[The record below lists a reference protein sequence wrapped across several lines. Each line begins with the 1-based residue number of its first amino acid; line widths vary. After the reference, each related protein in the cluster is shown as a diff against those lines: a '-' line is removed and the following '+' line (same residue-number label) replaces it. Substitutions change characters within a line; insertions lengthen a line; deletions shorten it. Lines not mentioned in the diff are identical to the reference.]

1 MSIDL
6 THPHFGMIPIEYIVA
21 DPNQPRKTFDED
33 ALAELSESIK
43 QSGILQPIL
52 TRPVAGSHTDVEIV
66 AGERRYRAA
75 KLAGLTEVPAIVRE
89 ISDAE
94 VAIMQLV
101 ENHQRADVAPIEE
114 AEKMRKAMDDY
125 GFSIEELCEKMGVK
139 RRWAYTR
146 LQLLRLAPEARAA
159 LTEGKV
165 NASTA
170 LLVARIPVPA
180 LQEKAMSEILANNG
194 HDGTMSHRAAQEL
207 LATRYMLSLDEAPFD
222 PADAKLVKGC
232 GSCQECPK
240 RAGNQPDVFTDVD
253 ANTCTDPDCFET
265 KKQTH
270 FKIII
275 TKAEKKKIPIFSDW
289 KELRVQFPYGTTLN
303 GSERLWGLQRLVNH
317 AEMSSKSIL
326 EALSISQLPK
336 PAAYLVEHD
345 GKPVPEYL
353 KTEIQQALEKAGIA
367 RTEEQQTEYEA
378 ELEKA
383 ADAESDGSGA
393 GAFTPPK
400 KRAEEVIA
408 AAYDKY
414 HQSVFSAIR
423 DQLQPIHTAA
433 VYRAMAARIAV
444 AGSTGGFYIE
454 ISSDVDETYDADLTQ
469 HAEVDHM
476 LEQATDEDVCRLFIE
491 GLLEPG
497 RVWSTEIVDGEFKPD
512 EDDADAISLNATL
525 FKVARIVGV
534 DTSELKREAFRDI
547 EPEPTRAL
555 APDAAWPFPKSKE

>member
-6 THPHFGMIPIEYIVA
+6 TRPHFGTIPIEYIVA

-52 TRPVAGSHTDVEIV
+52 TRPVAGSDTDVQIV

-101 ENHQRADVAPIEE
+101 ENHQRSDVAPIEE

-125 GFSIEELCEKMGVK
+125 GFSIDDLCEKMGVK

-146 LQLLRLAPEARAA
+146 LQLLQLAPEARAA

-194 HDGTMSHRAAQEL
+194 RDGTMSHRAAQEL
-207 LATRYMLSLDEAPFD
+207 LAARYMLDLDEAPFD

-232 GSCQECPK
+232 RSCQECPK

-270 FKIII
+270 FKIIL

-289 KELRVQFPYGTTLN
+289 KEMQEQFPYGTTIS
-303 GSERLWGLQRLVNH
+303 GSDRLWSMKRVANH
-317 AEMSSKSIL
+317 SEMSSKSIH

-345 GKPVPEYL
+345 GEPVPKYL
-353 KTEIQQALEKAGIA
+353 KTDIQNALEKAGIA
-367 RTEEQQTEYEA
+367 RTEEQQAEYEA

-383 ADAESDGSGA
+383 AEANSDDSA
-393 GAFTPPK
+393 SPASASPK
-400 KRAEEVIA
+400 KRIEEAIA

-414 HQSVFSAIR
+414 HQAIFSAIR
-423 DQLQPIHTAA
+423 DQLQPAHTAA
-433 VYRAMAARIAV
+433 VYRAMAARLAV
-444 AGSTGGFYIE
+444 AASTGGFYIE
-454 ISSDVDETYDADLTQ
+454 ISNDVGETYDVDLAQ
-469 HAEVDHM
+469 HAEVERM
-476 LEQATDEDVCRLFIE
+476 LEQATDEDVCRLYIE

-497 RVWSTEIVDGEFKPD
+497 RVYSSEIRDGEFVPD
-512 EDDADAISLNATL
+512 EDDSDQVSLYATL

-534 DTSELKREAFRDI
+534 DTSELKREAFREI
-547 EPEPTRAL
+547 EPEPAKAL